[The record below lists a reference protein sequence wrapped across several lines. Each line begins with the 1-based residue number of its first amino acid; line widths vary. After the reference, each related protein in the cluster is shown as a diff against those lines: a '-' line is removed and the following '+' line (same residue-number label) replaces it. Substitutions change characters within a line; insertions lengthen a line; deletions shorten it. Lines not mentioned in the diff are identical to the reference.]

1 MRKRNLKTISSTKKR
16 LYPNGIYR
24 LSRSANSKSFKHGK
38 RIVAVRY
45 LLDMII
51 GVDKDMNT
59 HLNRYLFIYGIN
71 TTRLTRVKYIDDT
84 FFIRTKHYLPS
95 IRKLE
100 FENTQ
105 VEERDNYPMR

>member
-24 LSRSANSKSFKHGK
+24 LSRSAKTIKHGK
-38 RIVAVRY
+38 RIVPIRY
-45 LLDMII
+45 LVDMFI
-51 GVDKDMNT
+51 GGDKNKHV
-59 HLNRYLFIYGIN
+59 HLNKYLFLYGKYTN
-71 TTRLTRVKYIDDT
+71 RLTRVKYIDDT
-84 FFIRTKHYLPS
+84 FFIRTKHYLPT